1 MSGWILKHV
10 KAKQR
15 NNKLIHL
22 NNYLGSLAVQRLYT
36 DSSSFELTQWR
47 QIKDTSVTCSL
58 SHSLFPDYAFYVSR
72 PPLFASRWK
81 SRLIFRRSGCGAHKS
96 PLVCLISVPNR
107 KLGEMDQGSTP
118 NFLRSAVFVIFHPS
132 FYFHFFF
139 TILALLFVS
148 LKVGLI
154 SCQMPFYFWQSIQR
168 HWQAVCVCVSNY
180 ILNIL
185 QNSHMCGQRL
195 DPAWQAAED
204 LLFTGAKWFKAVVF
218 LYLPAATIGIGE
230 NKIYFLVSQARSTL
244 W

>member
-118 NFLRSAVFVIFHPS
+118 NFLRSAVFVNLSKDIGR
-132 FYFHFFF
+132 
-139 TILALLFVS
+139 L
-148 LKVGLI
+148 
-154 SCQMPFYFWQSIQR
+154 C
-168 HWQAVCVCVSNY
+168 VCVCQIIFLIFYKIVTCVVNVLTLHGRLQRTCCSLE
-180 ILNIL
+180 LND
-185 QNSHMCGQRL
+185 SRL
-195 DPAWQAAED
+195 
-204 LLFTGAKWFKAVVF
+204 
-218 LYLPAATIGIGE
+218 
-230 NKIYFLVSQARSTL
+230 
-244 W
+244 